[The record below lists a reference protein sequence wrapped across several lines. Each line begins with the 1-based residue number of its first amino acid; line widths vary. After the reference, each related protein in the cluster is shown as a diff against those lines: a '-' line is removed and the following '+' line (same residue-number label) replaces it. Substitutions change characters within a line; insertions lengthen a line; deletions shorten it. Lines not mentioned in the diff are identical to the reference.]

1 MLVVS
6 SVGGSVVVV
15 VVLVDVVVLVVDVV
29 VDVDATGSWGAS
41 VIGGVAESEPEQPA
55 TIVAPHTANRRPT
68 CTFRTLF
75 TPARLRFHT

>member
-15 VVLVDVVVLVVDVV
+15 LVDVLVVEVVDVV
-29 VDVDATGSWGAS
+29 EEVKVVEVTIVIWGAS

-68 CTFRTLF
+68 
-75 TPARLRFHT
+75 

>member
-1 MLVVS
+1 M
-6 SVGGSVVVV
+6 VV

-68 CTFRTLF
+68 
-75 TPARLRFHT
+75 